1 MQVFPNYSMSNMPQY
16 IPQGYNPPYMD
27 RLSNL
32 QAMQQQINPVMQQM
46 PMGIN
51 GKIVDKLENITA
63 NDVPMDGSF
72 AVFPKRDMS
81 EIYIKYWTADGKIA
95 TIAFKPN
102 VDSTLSN
109 LTENENKSEINA
121 FLAVLEGVSNKVDI
135 LSDKVEEILKQK
147 STLRAKKEVNSDE

>member
-16 IPQGYNPPYMD
+16 YGAPYMD

-32 QAMQQQINPVMQQM
+32 QAMQQQINPAMQQM
-46 PMGIN
+46 PVGIN
-51 GKIVDKLENITA
+51 GKMVDKLENITA

-81 EIYIKYWTADGKIA
+81 EIYIKYWTGDGKIA

-102 VDSTLSN
+102 VDSAPGN
-109 LTENENKSEINA
+109 LVGNENKSEIGA
-121 FLAVLEGVSNKVDI
+121 LLAALEGVSGRVDV
-135 LSDKVEEILKQK
+135 LADKMEEILKQK
-147 STLRAKKEVNSDE
+147 SSSRTKREVNSDE